1 MPDPDDELVAKAQKG
16 YRKAFERLVERHQ
29 RMVLNAAYRILRNHE
44 DAEDAAQESFIRTY
58 TFLSTLRE
66 GTKFTSWL
74 YQIVTNICL
83 SKVKTS
89 HAQQVFVDVDGEEA
103 EAKHPELSDWT
114 ANPEEIVA
122 KEEFNGQVQ
131 EMVASLPPHYR
142 AVITLYHLN
151 DFSYEEIA
159 KTLGLPVG
167 TVKTHL
173 YRAKEM
179 LKKMVLQR
187 YHTEELCL

>member
-1 MPDPDDELVAKAQKG
+1 MAETDEELVGKAQEG
-16 YRKAFERLVERHQ
+16 NRKAFERLVERYQ
-29 RMVLNAAYRILRNHE
+29 RMVVNTAYRILRNRE
-44 DAEDAAQESFIRTY
+44 DAEDAAQESFVRAY

-74 YQIVTNICL
+74 YRIVTNICF

-103 EAKHPELSDWT
+103 EAKYPELRDST
-114 ANPEEIVA
+114 VNPEEVVA
-122 KEEFNGQVQ
+122 NEEFSGQIR
-131 EMVASLPPHYR
+131 ELVASLPPQYR
-142 AVITLYHLN
+142 AVLTLYHLN
-151 DFSYEEIA
+151 DFSYNEIA
-159 KTLGLPVG
+159 ETLGLPIG

-179 LKKMVLQR
+179 LKKAILQR
-187 YHTEELCL
+187 YRMEELCL